1 MKNINSIIYP
11 IVFSAAIIFFG
22 SCKHDHSDHDHSGH
36 DHEEDRV
43 AHDDHDDHSGEKE
56 VHLTL
61 AQFDNAEIDTGWFE
75 MKNLSDVVNANG
87 YTKLD
92 PRDEA
97 DVSMPVSGTIKSIKV
112 IEGNYVKRGQT
123 LATMTSL
130 EYNKMLQQEA
140 QLDEKLAITKS
151 EIPYLEAE
159 YERQKLLS
167 EENINAKKVL
177 EKISA
182 DLKGARTKISSISTQ
197 LTLVNQAINMV
208 SSGKGSSIHIK
219 APISGYVTHVDAKIG
234 TIVQPGVPIFSV
246 VDNSK
251 MHVDLLIYEKDLSKV
266 KVGQTVRFILTNQ
279 SNQEIKGEIYN
290 IGKSFAN
297 DTKSVAVH
305 ADIEKNDANL
315 IPWMYIN
322 ALIDIGMNKVKT
334 LPEDAIILAE
344 GRKFIFVLKPHD
356 EASETDGKKEM
367 DLEDEIGFLRLEV
380 STGATQLGFV
390 EVTPLAEIS
399 KGSKI
404 VTGGAYYLQ
413 SHLQKSEGGG
423 GHSH

>member
-1 MKNINSIIYP
+1 MKNINSIIYLLS
-11 IVFSAAIIFFG
+11 IGIALSLFT
-22 SCKHDHSDHDHSGH
+22 SCKHDHSDDDHSGH
-36 DHEEDRV
+36 DHGDEAEEMY
-43 AHDDHDDHSGEKE
+43 DDHTESGEKE
-56 VHLTL
+56 VHLNL
-61 AQFDNAEIDTGWFE
+61 AQYKNAEIDTGWFE

-92 PRDEA
+92 PQDEA
-97 DVSMPVSGTIKSIKV
+97 DVSMPISGTLKSIKV

-130 EYNKMLQQEA
+130 EFNKMLQEEA
-140 QLDEKLAITKS
+140 QLNEKLAIVKS
-151 EIPYLEAE
+151 EIPYLQSE
-159 YERQKLLS
+159 YERQKSLADD
-167 EENINAKKVL
+167 NINAKKVF
-177 EKISA
+177 EKIRGELNTA
-182 DLKGARTKISSISTQ
+182 QTKVTAINSQ
-197 LTLVNQAINMV
+197 LLLVNQAINMV
-208 SSGKGSSIHIK
+208 SSTKGSTLSIR
-219 APISGYVTHVDAKIG
+219 APISGYVTHVNAKIG
-234 TIVQPGVPIFSV
+234 TIVQPGVPIFSI

-315 IPWMYIN
+315 IPGMYIN
-322 ALIDIGMNKVKT
+322 ALIDIGMNKVQT

-344 GRKFIFVLKPHD
+344 GRKFIFLIAQGH
-356 EASETDGKKEM
+356 EHS
-367 DLEDEIGFLRLEV
+367 EDESEEDHAHDDEIEFVRLEV

-390 EVTPLAEIS
+390 EVTPLNVIPN
-399 KGSKI
+399 GSKI
-404 VTGGAYYLQ
+404 VTKGSYYLQ
-413 SHLQKSEGGG
+413 SHLQKAESGG